1 MSYISEKGYAGR
13 IMKEAYAD
21 VHNISAVSEDCDYL
35 HLECNHTDMTPLIDG
50 RPKNPSLELT
60 YLDEKRANRV
70 YYGALWD
77 MIGDFRQWSKELNN
91 PRYTRLH
98 PRYFEILL
106 KFEVPSSRVI

>member
-21 VHNISAVSEDCDYL
+21 VHNISAVSEDCDDL
-35 HLECNHTDMTPLIDG
+35 HLECNHTDMTPAIDG

-60 YLDEKRANRV
+60 YLDKKRADGV
-70 YYGALWD
+70 YYGSLKY
-77 MIGDFRQWSKELNN
+77 MMSMFRQWSKELNN

-98 PRYFEILL
+98 PKYFEILL
-106 KFEVPSSRVI
+106 IIKVR

>member
-21 VHNISAVSEDCDYL
+21 VHNISSVSEDCDDL
-35 HLECNHTDMTPLIDG
+35 HLECNHTDMTPAIDG

-60 YLDEKRANRV
+60 YLDKQRANQV
-70 YYGALWD
+70 YYRALWD
-77 MIGDFRQWSKELNN
+77 MIRMFRIWSKELKN

-98 PRYFEILL
+98 PKYFEILL
-106 KFEVPSSRVI
+106 IIRVR

>member
-21 VHNISAVSEDCDYL
+21 VHNISAVSEDCDDL
-35 HLECNHTDMTPLIDG
+35 HLECNHTDMTPAIDG

-60 YLDEKRANRV
+60 YLDKKRADGV
-70 YYGALWD
+70 YYGGLSY
-77 MIGDFRQWSKELNN
+77 MMSMFRQWSKELNN
-91 PRYTRLH
+91 PRYSRLH

-106 KFEVPSSRVI
+106 ILKVR